1 MKKKIIIFKN
11 DAVGDLVQSLDA
23 INNIINH
30 YGNNQIL
37 IYLSERSKNFNFLF
51 NFNNVKVNILNYD
64 LTILE
69 KIKLLNKNPLSL
81 DETDSIFLGD
91 FKTLIRENIN
101 PKELARI
108 IKTNDKNTGPRED
121 SVKE

>member
-1 MKKKIIIFKN
+1 MGPIPVKASKAKPIGVLIWLKKGGPTEI
-11 DAVGDLVQSLDA
+11 LSPL
-23 INNIINH
+23 NH
-30 YGNNQIL
+30 SVITGNNVPQNTAKHI
-37 IYLSERSKNFNFLF
+37 
-51 NFNNVKVNILNYD
+51 
-64 LTILE
+64 TT

-91 FKTLIRENIN
+91 FKTVIRENIN

-108 IKTNDKNTGPRED
+108 IKTKDKNTGPSED